1 MTYHLY
7 DHQRRHLAMSDSL
20 TEIQLTAA
28 AVFTEDGMPFAY
40 IRWTD
45 TDGQPKEIQVS
56 PDSIAAEAQ
65 NQAPAFP
72 PARTVRRTV
81 VPPADARRRATW
93 ITGSIVFLVLISIA
107 HVIASILLREP

>member
-28 AVFTEDGMPFAY
+28 DVFTEKGLPFAY

-45 TDGQPKEIQVS
+45 ADGQPKEMQVS
-56 PDSIAAEAQ
+56 PDSIAAATQ
-65 NQAPAFP
+65 NQAPTFLP
-72 PARTVRRTV
+72 GRTVRRTV
-81 VPPADARRRATW
+81 VPAPDARRRATW
-93 ITGSIVFLVLISIA
+93 ITGSIVFLVFISIA
-107 HVIASILLREP
+107 HVIASILLRAP